1 MKNLSKENTW
11 INDLSAGLVI
21 FFVALPLCLGIASA
35 STGRPELL
43 FTGVLAGV
51 IGGIIVGYFSGSQL
65 GVSGPAAG
73 LITIVFSGIEKL
85 GSFESFLL
93 AVVISGVIQFI
104 AGYLKAG
111 IIGHYFPSSVI
122 KGMLAG
128 IGITLILKQIPHIL
142 GFDKDIMGD
151 EAFIQIDGQNTIS
164 EIILAFKYYSEGAI
178 IISFISIL
186 VLLIMDLSFFK
197 KIKFFQFL
205 PASLFVVFFG
215 IILNTSFEFINPK
228 WVLNGEHL
236 VQLPIIKNLSEIKNL
251 FVFPDFSS
259 FQNIAIY
266 EIAITLA
273 LVASLE
279 TLLSVEATDKLD
291 PYKRNT
297 PTNKELKAQGIGNII
312 AGLVGGLP
320 ITQVIVRSS
329 ANINSGGKTKKAT
342 IFHGAI
348 LLFSVLLIPFILNKI
363 PIAALAS
370 ILLLVGY
377 KLTNL
382 TLIKNMFKLGMEQ
395 FLPFIIT
402 IIGVVGLDLLKG
414 IFLGM
419 LVAIFY
425 ILKKNHKNS
434 YQKSLTE
441 ENGIKTYYIKLSEEI
456 TFLNKGS
463 ILETLHHIQSNSKI
477 IIDASKSISID
488 FDVIESIQ
496 EFIVQTAPFK
506 NIKVETIGLKLN

>member
-1 MKNLSKENTW
+1 MKDSIKNKTW
-11 INDLSAGLVI
+11 INDLSAGLVV

-35 STGRPELL
+35 STGRPDLL
-43 FTGVLAGV
+43 FSGVLAGI
-51 IGGIIVGYFSGSQL
+51 IGGVIVGYFSGSQL

-93 AVVISGVIQFI
+93 AVVISGIIQYI

-151 EAFIQIDGQNTIS
+151 EAFRQLDGQNTLS
-164 EIILAFKYYSEGAI
+164 EIILAFNYFNIGAI
-178 IISFISIL
+178 IISFFSIFIL
-186 VLLIMDLSFFK
+186 QIMDLSFFR
-197 KIKFFQFL
+197 KIKIFQFL
-205 PASLFVVFFG
+205 PASLFVVFFS
-215 IILNTSFEFINPK
+215 IILNSIFQFINPT
-228 WVLNGEHL
+228 WVLTGEHL
-236 VQLPIIKNLSEIKNL
+236 VQLPIINNLTEIKQL
-251 FVFPDFSS
+251 IIFPDFKS
-259 FQNIAIY
+259 FKNIEVY

-348 LLFSVLLIPFILNKI
+348 LLFSVILIPFILNKI

-377 KLTNL
+377 KLTNFS
-382 TLIKNMFKLGMEQ
+382 LIKNMFNLGMEQ

-414 IFLGM
+414 ILLGM

-434 YQKSLTE
+434 YHKSLSE

-463 ILETLHHIQSNSKI
+463 ILETLHHIQANSKI

-496 EFIVQTAPFK
+496 EFIIQTAPFK
-506 NIKVETIGLKLN
+506 NIKVETIGFKLN